1 MNPVIKTMTLS
12 AAAFVAVA
20 YSLSAD
26 PVETALDEI
35 FGQIEESVPGKFGI
49 NYRIRFEE
57 TNNVG
62 GISQRIRY
70 GYTTE
75 NYNGFTASIEGET
88 VDGIDDGFNG
98 LDIAGEG
105 TDLNQIWGAY
115 KSADLGSVKVG
126 RQVYTLDDQRFIG
139 HVGWRQNIQTYDV
152 ATVAY
157 NGVENLAVNAFY
169 IGQIN
174 RINDTHIDMDGF
186 GLNAGYAFS
195 KALKVVGFYYDFD
208 DSDLGLWDTE
218 TLGLRAT
225 GTCVLKILPSNTLS
239 ASLIKMLLVVS
250 MVVTTQLISFRI
262 LWGDSWLGLR
272 GSRARLPHAGCYG
285 SQVPRLC

>member
-12 AAAFVAVA
+12 AAAFAAVA

-35 FGQIEESVPGKFGI
+35 FEQIEESVPGKFGI

-57 TNNVG
+57 TNSVG

-139 HVGWRQNIQTYDV
+139 HVGWRQNIQTYDA

-169 IGQIN
+169 IGQTN

-186 GLNAGYAFS
+186 GLNASYAFS

-208 DSDLGLWDTE
+208 DSDLGPWDTE

-225 GTCVLKILPSNTLS
+225 GAWAFEDFTVKYAFSIADQDAVSGVDGGYHS
-239 ASLIKMLLVVS
+239 AD
-250 MVVTTQLISFRI
+250 ISSVFS
-262 LWGDSWLGLR
+262 G
-272 GSRARLPHAGCYG
+272 
-285 SQVPRLC
+285 